1 MNRLRHIE
9 RRIAPWLRGAVAVYL
24 IGVVLVVAVHQ
35 HRDPTRAHDCAL
47 CTVAH
52 TAAVVPHAAPVPALA
67 RSFDAAPRI
76 CLDVA
81 PDIDPHGAPSS
92 RAPPR
97 I

>member
-35 HRDPTRAHDCAL
+35 HRDARRADDCAL

-52 TAAVVPHAAPVPALA
+52 TPAVVPHAASVPTLGP
-67 RSFDAAPRI
+67 SFDAAPRI

-81 PDIDPHGAPSS
+81 PDVDKHGAPPS

-97 I
+97 T